1 MSIQKMARGPVML
14 IDREFNIPLFNA
26 DKQMYVCIDVI
37 EIATS
42 PGGKDYNIMLSEVK
56 GLNYS
61 VPERVDV
68 NMFIPTTDANGE
80 LAHITMNEIRTNGR
94 DIKLAQTLT
103 PKENITTL
111 EGLKKVFYQMAKKM

>member
-26 DKQMYVCIDVI
+26 DKQMYVCINVS

-80 LAHITMNEIRTNGR
+80 LAHITMNEVDPKRG

-111 EGLKKVFYQMAKKM
+111 AGLKKIFYEMGKKM

>member
-14 IDREFNIPLFNA
+14 IDREFNIPLYNA
-26 DKQMYVCIDVI
+26 DKQMYLCIDVS

-56 GLNYS
+56 GLSYS

-80 LAHITMNEIRTNGR
+80 LAHITMNDVDPKRG

-111 EGLKKVFYQMAKKM
+111 QGLKKVFYEMAKKM

>member
-14 IDREFNIPLFNA
+14 IDRQFNIPLFNA
-26 DKQMYVCIDVI
+26 DKQMYVCINVS

-80 LAHITMNEIRTNGR
+80 LAHITMNEVDPKRG

-111 EGLKKVFYQMAKKM
+111 AGLKDVLYNMAKKM

>member
-1 MSIQKMARGPVML
+1 MKKIINKSPNRL
-14 IDREFNIPLFNA
+14 IDMEFNIPIFNA
-26 DKQMYVCIDVI
+26 DKQMYLCIDVS

-68 NMFIPTTDANGE
+68 NMFIPSTDANGE
-80 LAHITMNEIRTNGR
+80 LAHITMNEIDAKRGEF
-94 DIKLAQTLT
+94 KLANTT
-103 PKENITTL
+103 THKKNITTL
-111 EGLKKVFYQMAKKM
+111 EGLKKVFYEMGKKM

>member
-1 MSIQKMARGPVML
+1 MGIQKMARGPVML
-14 IDREFNIPLFNA
+14 IDRQFNIPLFNA

-80 LAHITMNEIRTNGR
+80 LAHITMNEVDPKRG

-111 EGLKKVFYQMAKKM
+111 AGLKKIFYQMAKKM

>member
-1 MSIQKMARGPVML
+1 MSIEKMARGPVML

-26 DKQMYVCIDVI
+26 NKQMYVCTDVT

-80 LAHITMNEIRTNGR
+80 LAHITMNEVDPKRG

-111 EGLKKVFYQMAKKM
+111 EGLKKVFYEMAKKM

>member
-1 MSIQKMARGPVML
+1 MKKIINKSPNRL
-14 IDREFNIPLFNA
+14 IDMEFNIPIFNA
-26 DKQMYVCIDVI
+26 DKQMYLCIDVS

-68 NMFIPTTDANGE
+68 NMFIPSTDANGE
-80 LAHITMNEIRTNGR
+80 LAHITMNEIDAKRG
-94 DIKLAQTLT
+94 DIKLANTT
-103 PKENITTL
+103 THKKNITTL
-111 EGLKKVFYQMAKKM
+111 EGLKKVFYEMGKKM